1 MNIEE
6 PKLVEDCAGG
16 VHRPRESTNWVFA
29 QTMIVGK
36 SEKVGTK
43 KGRQDQGGEPAVQK
57 SIKLT

>member
-1 MNIEE
+1 
-6 PKLVEDCAGG
+6 VEDCAGG